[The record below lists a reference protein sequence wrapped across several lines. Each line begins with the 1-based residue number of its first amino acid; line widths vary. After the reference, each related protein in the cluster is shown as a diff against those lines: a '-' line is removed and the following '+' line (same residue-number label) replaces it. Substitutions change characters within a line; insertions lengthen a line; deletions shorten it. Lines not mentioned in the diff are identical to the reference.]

1 MTPHEWEVLFALL
14 GQLWAAATG
23 IYWMLQ
29 PMVASML
36 KKDKQSFSKKL
47 VQGLQNAS
55 GFLAAGG
62 DPTVIPPP
70 PKIPIII
77 HAKPVQPPETDD
89 IEPNP

>member
-1 MTPHEWEVLFALL
+1 MTPREQEM
-14 GQLWAAATG
+14 LWAVLGKLWAGATTM
-23 IYWMLQ
+23 YWILQ
-29 PMVASML
+29 PIVASML

-62 DPTVIPPP
+62 NPTVIPPP

-77 HAKPVQPPETDD
+77 HAKPVQPSESED